1 MNEKNDSSKKV
12 NNNDNY
18 HKQELNIEKDWNLS
32 KIFWGLLF
40 IIIGLLAFLNNLSLV
55 DVNWGNM
62 WRLWPLIIISIGVSI
77 LSIKNIVW
85 KIASIVIVISMLGSV
100 IWVMIGDYPSCN
112 KINQYNSTTK
122 LISKDI
128 TSAKVSI
135 KAGAVSLLVDS
146 SDQDNLINSSFESNY
161 AIVSQNSIVNNH
173 IQVVDLTM
181 TSKKSSNWFL
191 SDYSN
196 KWKVSLN
203 HKIPLK
209 LSVDVGASDINIDAS
224 EILLENADIKVGVSR
239 LVLKV
244 GEKVPKVDIK
254 INSGVSSILVSV
266 PKESGIK
273 LNLEDGMASKNIA
286 DMIEIDDNI
295 YESSDYDVSK
305 NKIDISAKI
314 GISSITVERY

>member
-1 MNEKNDSSKKV
+1 MNEKNDSSKKA
-12 NNNDNY
+12 NNNDY

-40 IIIGLLAFLNNLSLV
+40 IIIGLLAFLNNLNLV
-55 DVNWGNM
+55 DVNWNNT

-128 TSAKVSI
+128 TSAKISI

-161 AIVSQNSIVNNH
+161 AIVSQNSIISNH
-173 IQVVDLTM
+173 TQIVDLTM
-181 TSKKSSNWFL
+181 SSKKSSNWFL
-191 SDYSN
+191 NDYNN
-196 KWKVSLN
+196 KWTVGLN
-203 HKIPLK
+203 NKIPLK
-209 LSVDVGASDINIDAS
+209 LSVDAGASDISIDAS
-224 EILLENADIKVGVSR
+224 GISLESADIKVGVSK
-239 LVLKV
+239 LLLKI
-244 GEKVPKVDIK
+244 GEKVSKVDIK